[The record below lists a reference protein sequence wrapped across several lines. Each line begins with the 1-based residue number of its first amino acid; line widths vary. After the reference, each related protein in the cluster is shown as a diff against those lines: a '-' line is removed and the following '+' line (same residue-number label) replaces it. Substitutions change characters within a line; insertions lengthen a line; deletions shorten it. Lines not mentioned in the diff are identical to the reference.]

1 MLSVNLHNVISVQID
16 KHQTEFTNFVT
27 LLVKDNRGV
36 ETEITLFSKDKKV
49 LEFVKEEL
57 CNRES

>member
-36 ETEITLFSKDKKV
+36 ETEITLFSKDEKV